1 MPSPALGLR
10 RNVTLGVKNLLL
22 HKLRSLLTMLGV
34 VFGVSSVVA
43 MLAIGE
49 GASSEALEQIRQ
61 LGSHNIL
68 LASVKPAGEETVSDT
83 ATQDSFVEIYGL
95 TWDDARRI
103 RETVPSVRRLVPV
116 KGQRQRARMNEVL
129 VDVRVLGIN
138 PDWFDLVQR
147 RQVAGRR
154 LLQSDLEES
163 SAVCVL
169 TEPVARRLLAGE
181 APLGES
187 IYVGDESF
195 RVVGIVE
202 GADGAGTVGTPDSL
216 FDVYIPVTTFQ
227 QRLGDFTATDRVM
240 VELSQILVEVD
251 SLDRVEPTSEAI
263 QTVLARFHAD
273 KDYEVSVPLTLLRQ
287 AERTKRRFNI
297 VLGSI
302 AGISLLVGG
311 IGIMNIMLASV
322 TERTREIGVRRAIG
336 ARRIQIVQQFLVE
349 TMVLSGVGGVIGI
362 SLGIAIPA
370 VVTLLAG
377 MPTVVTPS
385 SLLLAAGVSMVVG
398 LVFGIYP
405 AYRAAGLDP
414 IVALR
419 HE

>member
-1 MPSPALGLR
+1 MSALGLR
-10 RNVTLGVKNLLL
+10 RNVLLGIKNLLL

-68 LASVKPAGEETVSDT
+68 LASVKPAGDEQVDTSET
-83 ATQDSFVEIYGL
+83 SFLEIYGL
-95 TWDDARRI
+95 TWSDYRRI
-103 RETVPSVRRLVPV
+103 RETIPSVRRIVPV
-116 KGQRQRARMNEVL
+116 KSQRHPARMNEVQI
-129 VDVRVLGIN
+129 DVRVLGVD

-147 RQVAGRR
+147 NQVAGRH
-154 LLQSDLEES
+154 LLQSDVVES

-169 TEPVARRLLAGE
+169 TEPVARRLLAGA

-187 IYVGDESF
+187 IYVGSESF

-216 FDVYIPVTTFQ
+216 FDVYIPISTFQ
-227 QRLGDFTATDRVM
+227 QRLGDFTITEREM
-240 VELSQILVEVD
+240 VELTQMIVEVD
-251 SLDRVEPTSEAI
+251 SLEQVEATSEAI
-263 QTVLARFHAD
+263 RSALARFHVQE
-273 KDYEVSVPLTLLRQ
+273 DYEVSVPLTLLRQ

-349 TMVLSGVGGVIGI
+349 TMVLSGVGGIIGI

-377 MPTVVTPS
+377 MPTVVTAS